1 MKRKLLL
8 GLVPLL
14 GCTSIIGTGF
24 ALFQFNENAAP
35 AVFELPASN
44 VNLEGYASIGQI
56 EIKHKECAKLVLD
69 SEVDDLGDGIH
80 LVYDCS
86 GCEGS
91 TPTQDQ
97 IDYSFTVTQSP
108 GVDSSNV
115 KVTTN
120 VAIAESL
127 NSYLSVCAVT
137 NDSSN
142 NSGTC
147 NSNSSSSSFTL
158 TDTFSI
164 SNSNNSLSE
173 GSTQDTTKNLST
185 KFTFKWAENMMPD
198 SKEDWETLSCILSCL
213 QSNSTPALT
222 VTYSVDFTNG
232 LSGSSTAP

>member
-24 ALFQFNENAAP
+24 ALFQFNENTAP

-56 EIKHKECAKLVLD
+56 EIKHKDCAKLVLD

-80 LVYDCS
+80 LIYDCS
-86 GCEGS
+86 GCEGG
-91 TPTQDQ
+91 TPIQDQ
-97 IDYSFTVTQSP
+97 IEYSFTVDVEGCVPSLDLKLTTT
-108 GVDSSNV
+108 
-115 KVTTN
+115 VT
-120 VAIAESL
+120 VAESL
-127 NSYLSVCAVT
+127 NSYLSVCAQTSFNSYTST
-137 NDSSN
+137 NSCGSNASSN
-142 NSGTC
+142 SFNFDISFG
-147 NSNSSSSSFTL
+147 NASVSSDQTYES
-158 TDTFSI
+158 
-164 SNSNNSLSE
+164 
-173 GSTQDTTKNLST
+173 LST